1 MERLTGQHAADGRR
15 GDDQKAE
22 GRGDGY
28 RTADG
33 REPVA
38 TAMPMQAKPA
48 RSFKPG
54 WRRMW
59 RSSSVRRLAVIFLL
73 AFGTAA
79 ILLWAYSSYSA
90 DRLGKDWIA
99 RETAAL
105 GALAARDPALAEA
118 WARQLGAGDATPAEA
133 ALGRELAARYGI
145 DAKLDAALVPLAER
159 RRSREW
165 PLLAAGVFGLLAAL
179 LLVLLRESRRQLAE
193 VRGLAGS
200 LEAAVKENRPMKF
213 RIYAEGE
220 LGLLAHQVQEL
231 SMRLQETIAQLNR
244 DKDFLRDTIA
254 DISHQLKTPLASLTV
269 YVELLQGGGVGPAE
283 QEEFL
288 RTCGRELERMEWLIQ
303 TLLKLARLEAG
314 SLPMQ
319 LERAPI
325 GQTVRTAVH
334 AVGRLAEE
342 RRVEICLQEPAEAVS
357 LPHDSRWL
365 AEAIANL
372 VKNAVEHSPPARR
385 RQRRMGEDADL
396 RPAAGD
402 GSRRGHRRAGRAAYF
417 QKILPRSVRHVRRR
431 RQRRRTRPPARQDD
445 RGAPRRDA
453 VDRQGRSRR
462 HRVHPDAAA
471 CAAARLLAFLQI
483 CKRARLAL

>member
-1 MERLTGQHAADGRR
+1 
-15 GDDQKAE
+15 
-22 GRGDGY
+22 
-28 RTADG
+28 
-33 REPVA
+33 
-38 TAMPMQAKPA
+38 
-48 RSFKPG
+48 
-54 WRRMW
+54 MW

-90 DRLGKDWIA
+90 DRLSKDWIA

-118 WARQLGAGDATPAEA
+118 WARQLGAGEATPAEA

-145 DAKLDAALVPLAER
+145 DAKLDAALVPLAEQR
-159 RRSREW
+159 RAREW
-165 PLLAAGVFGLLAAL
+165 PLLAAGAFAL
-179 LLVLLRESRRQLAE
+179 LGALLIALLRESRRQLAE

-200 LEAAVKENRPMKF
+200 LEAAVKENRPIKF

-231 SMRLQETIAQLNR
+231 SLRLQETIAQLSR

-288 RTCGRELERMEWLIQ
+288 RTCSRELERMEWLIQ

-314 SLPMQ
+314 NLPMQ

-325 GQTVRTAVH
+325 GETVRMAAH
-334 AVGRLAEE
+334 AVERLAEE
-342 RRVEICLQEPAEAVS
+342 RGIEVRLVEPADPVS
-357 LPHDSRWL
+357 LPHDPRWL
-365 AEAIANL
+365 AEALANL
-372 VKNAVEHSPPARR
+372 VKNAVEHSPPNGVVSVAWETTPIFVRLRVIDQGAGIDARDEPHIFKKFYR
-385 RQRRMGEDADL
+385 APSGQGGGSGVGLGLPLAKTIAERHGGMLSAGKAEGGGTVFTLTLPLTQL
-396 RPAAGD
+396 PA
-402 GSRRGHRRAGRAAYF
+402 
-417 QKILPRSVRHVRRR
+417 
-431 RQRRRTRPPARQDD
+431 T
-445 RGAPRRDA
+445 
-453 VDRQGRSRR
+453 
-462 HRVHPDAAA
+462 
-471 CAAARLLAFLQI
+471 
-483 CKRARLAL
+483 

>member
-1 MERLTGQHAADGRR
+1 MERLADS
-15 GDDQKAE
+15 
-22 GRGDGY
+22 RGDG
-28 RTADG
+28 G
-33 REPVA
+33 REA
-38 TAMPMQAKPA
+38 GESAALSQDKPH

-59 RSSSVRRLAVIFLL
+59 RSAGVRRLAVIFLL

-79 ILLWAYSSYSA
+79 TLLWAYSAYSA
-90 DRLGKDWIA
+90 DRLSKDWIA
-99 RETAAL
+99 RETVAL

-118 WARQLGAGDATPAEA
+118 WAQQLAAGDATLADA

-145 DAKLDAALVPLAER
+145 DGELDAALVPLAER

-179 LLVLLRESRRQLAE
+179 LLALLRESRLQLAE

-200 LEAAVKENRPMKF
+200 LESAVKENRPMKF

-231 SMRLQETIAQLNR
+231 SLRLQETIAQLNR

-283 QEEFL
+283 QDEFL
-288 RTCGRELERMEWLIQ
+288 RTCARELERMEWLIQ
-303 TLLKLARLEAG
+303 MLLKLARLEAG

-325 GQTVRTAVH
+325 AETVRAATH
-334 AVGRLAEE
+334 TIGRLAEE
-342 RRVEICLQEPAEAVS
+342 RQIEIRFEGPAEPISV
-357 LPHDSRWL
+357 PHDPRWL
-365 AEAIANL
+365 AEALANL
-372 VKNAVEHSPPARR
+372 VKNAVEHSPPHGIVKIAWETTPIFVRLRVTDQGAGIDARDEPHIFKKFYR
-385 RQRRMGEDADL
+385 ASSGKTGGSGVGLGLPLAKTIAERHGGML
-396 RPAAGD
+396 AAGRTEE
-402 GSRRGHRRAGRAAYF
+402 GGTVF
-417 QKILPRSVRHVRRR
+417 TLTLPLA
-431 RQRRRTRPPARQDD
+431 QLPA
-445 RGAPRRDA
+445 
-453 VDRQGRSRR
+453 S
-462 HRVHPDAAA
+462 
-471 CAAARLLAFLQI
+471 
-483 CKRARLAL
+483 